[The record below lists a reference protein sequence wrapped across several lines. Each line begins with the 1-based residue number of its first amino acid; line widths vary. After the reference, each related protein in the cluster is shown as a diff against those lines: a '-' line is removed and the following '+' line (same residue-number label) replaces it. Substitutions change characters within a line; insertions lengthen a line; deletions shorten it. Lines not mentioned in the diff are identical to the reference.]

1 MITIIVYNS
10 PMSILILL
18 LSLVLVALASCWI
31 FRK

>member
-1 MITIIVYNS
+1 MITIIVYTA

-18 LSLVLVALASCWI
+18 LSLVLVALASRWI